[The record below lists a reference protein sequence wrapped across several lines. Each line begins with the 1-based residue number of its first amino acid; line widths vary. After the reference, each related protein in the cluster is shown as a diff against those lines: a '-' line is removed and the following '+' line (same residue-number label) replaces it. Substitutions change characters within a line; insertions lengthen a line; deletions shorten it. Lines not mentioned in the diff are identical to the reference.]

1 MPFVFVKNVVQITFL
16 QWPLINANI
25 FGKIFLDALY
35 DCIYFFPSPRAV
47 ATIRILSKLSQSPG
61 NGISETLNLKI
72 SSSLWPSFLAPNQ
85 KEIPTALHA
94 SVIRLCVKY
103 AYFCL

>member
-1 MPFVFVKNVVQITFL
+1 VPFVFVKNVVQIAFL

-47 ATIRILSKLSQSPG
+47 AREG
-61 NGISETLNLKI
+61 NGGGGGVTPQL
-72 SSSLWPSFLAPNQ
+72 F
-85 KEIPTALHA
+85 
-94 SVIRLCVKY
+94 
-103 AYFCL
+103 

>member
-1 MPFVFVKNVVQITFL
+1 VPFSGGKVPFVFVKNVVQIAFL

-47 ATIRILSKLSQSPG
+47 AREGIGGGLTHQLLAIRKITAIL
-61 NGISETLNLKI
+61 
-72 SSSLWPSFLAPNQ
+72 
-85 KEIPTALHA
+85 
-94 SVIRLCVKY
+94 
-103 AYFCL
+103 